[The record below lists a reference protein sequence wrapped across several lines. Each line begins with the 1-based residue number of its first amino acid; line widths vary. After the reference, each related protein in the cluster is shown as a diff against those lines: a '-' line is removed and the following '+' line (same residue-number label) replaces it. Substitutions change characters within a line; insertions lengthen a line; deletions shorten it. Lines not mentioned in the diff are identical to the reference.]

1 MACPFLE
8 NPVDI
13 GAQIIRKALHR
24 ERVIRPRIDILAQE
38 HLHER
43 YRFSK
48 QFIIY
53 INNLLEPHISH
64 VTHRGFALTSL
75 QTLCI
80 ALRFFANGSF
90 LYNIG
95 DAEHISKATV
105 SRCIR
110 RVSLALKQ
118 FLHIFVVFP
127 GHKSEKTIKEEFYRI
142 AGFPGVCGSIT
153 GTHIPIRSP
162 AVNGGDY
169 MNRKSFHSIHVQIIS
184 DASHLITNV
193 EAKWPGSV
201 SKSRIFRESN
211 LFHKYEE
218 GQFDGILLGDRGY
231 PCLPFLMTPYP
242 SPEAGPQ
249 TNFNL
254 AHSRTR
260 AGVGTTLG
268 ILKARFECLH
278 GLRVSPERSCD
289 IIVACTVLHNLAIMR
304 GEGVPPGTAP
314 EEPDEGPFPHI
325 QDDAEGLLVR
335 DSISKGWW

>member
-1 MACPFLE
+1 MP
-8 NPVDI
+8 
-13 GAQIIRKALHR
+13 
-24 ERVIRPRIDILAQE
+24 ILNSR
-38 HLHER
+38 LTT
-43 YRFSK
+43 
-48 QFIIY
+48 
-53 INNLLEPHISH
+53 ISH
-64 VTHRGFALTSL
+64 SGLTLVLPSSQGFV
-75 QTLCI
+75 CVPP
-80 ALRFFANGSF
+80 RWPEF
-90 LYNIG
+90 LPDRLIWRPG
-95 DAEHISKATV
+95 DCA
-105 SRCIR
+105 
-110 RVSLALKQ
+110 
-118 FLHIFVVFP
+118 
-127 GHKSEKTIKEEFYRI
+127 
-142 AGFPGVCGSIT
+142 
-153 GTHIPIRSP
+153 
-162 AVNGGDY
+162 
-169 MNRKSFHSIHVQIIS
+169 
-184 DASHLITNV
+184 
-193 EAKWPGSV
+193 
-201 SKSRIFRESN
+201 
-211 LFHKYEE
+211 